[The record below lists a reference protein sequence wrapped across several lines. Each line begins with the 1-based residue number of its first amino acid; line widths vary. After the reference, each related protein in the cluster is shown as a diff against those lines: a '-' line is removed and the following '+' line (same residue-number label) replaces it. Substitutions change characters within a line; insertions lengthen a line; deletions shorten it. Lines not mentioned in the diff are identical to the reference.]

1 MTRAATTRTAVIGCG
16 DISALHLAAIGTVPD
31 AELVAVCDIDA
42 GRLAT
47 AATACGVP
55 GFLDAEELFATARPD
70 VVHICTPHNTHSA
83 LAIAALER
91 GISVVLE
98 KPLAH
103 TRAEGERVV
112 AAAAASG
119 AKIAVC
125 FQNRYNQPVQRMREL
140 LDSGALGAIRGA
152 AATVIWHRTADYY
165 ADRPWRGTWAG
176 GGGGLLMNQ
185 AIHTLDLVQWLV
197 GDVVGA
203 SGAVATR
210 SLPIDVEDM
219 AELVL
224 THASGVRSTFYA
236 TLANAWNA
244 PVTVDIETEN
254 ALLSLRGALT
264 VTYADGSV
272 EVTPERETAEGE
284 RAYWGVSHELLVQD
298 FYARLGDPDPFWIS
312 PAEARKTL
320 DVIQGVYERNA
331 LLPSEEP
338 LDKVGI
344 NA

>member
-1 MTRAATTRTAVIGCG
+1 MTRAAVVGCG
-16 DISALHLAAIGTVPD
+16 DISALHLAAIGTVAD
-31 AELVAVCDIDA
+31 AELVAVCDIEA
-42 GRLAT
+42 GRLAI
-47 AATACGVP
+47 AATAYAVP
-55 GFLDAEELFATARPD
+55 GFLDAEELFDVAKPD
-70 VVHICTPHNTHSA
+70 VVHICTPHNTHAA

-103 TRAEGERVV
+103 TREEGERVV

-125 FQNRYNQPVQRMREL
+125 FQNRYNQPVERMREL
-140 LDSGALGAIRGA
+140 LDSGAVGAVRGA
-152 AATVIWHRTADYY
+152 SATVVWHRTAEYY

-197 GDVVGA
+197 GDVESVRGGV
-203 SGAVATR
+203 STR
-210 SLPIDVEDM
+210 ALPIEVEDT

-224 THASGVRSTFYA
+224 THASGIRSTFYA

-244 PVTVDIETEN
+244 PVTVEIETEN

-284 RAYWGVSHELLVQD
+284 RAYWGVSHELLIQD
-298 FYARLGDPDPFWIS
+298 FYARLGDADPFWIS

-320 DVIQGVYERNA
+320 DVIQDVYEQNHR
-331 LLPSEEP
+331 LE
-338 LDKVGI
+338 KVGI